1 MAAVWLLAIVCTAQ
15 ELPRPSGA
23 INDFANVLSEQTEAS
38 LKTLVEN
45 VEQSTTAEIAVA
57 TVSTLDGTTVDD
69 YAVRLFKAWGIGQKG
84 RDNGVLVLVAPSDRQ
99 IRIEVGYGLEGV
111 LPDGLAGVVIRE
123 SFLPP
128 FRDGDVD
135 KGVLQG
141 VTRVAEIIRRNETL
155 TAEQLRELAKPPV
168 DYTPYVFV
176 PFLGLFV
183 VIGMGV
189 LGAGLRDK
197 DSFFR
202 IFGSAFGGIPLLF
215 SAIVGLYAFEILA
228 VAALVAIAI
237 GYLPGRGARR
247 PARTIGSRQCEQ
259 ARQRFF
265 VLVLEQRIEQRL
277 QQLGSFEQ
285 LERRL
290 RWRSIRWRRSIRI
303 VVNRPRAPRY
313 RASQY
318 VIFTA
323 SERLRG
329 RLQP

>member
-1 MAAVWLLAIVCTAQ
+1 M
-15 ELPRPSGA
+15 
-23 INDFANVLSEQTEAS
+23 
-38 LKTLVEN
+38 
-45 VEQSTTAEIAVA
+45 
-57 TVSTLDGTTVDD
+57 
-69 YAVRLFKAWGIGQKG
+69 RLFKAWGIGQKG

-155 TAEQLRELAKPPV
+155 TAEQLQELAKPPV

-237 GYLPGRGARR
+237 GYFLGAALVGR
-247 PARTIGSRQCEQ
+247 
-259 ARQRFF
+259 
-265 VLVLEQRIEQRL
+265 
-277 QQLGSFEQ
+277 
-285 LERRL
+285 LERSGRVSPSK
-290 RWRSIRWRRSIRI
+290 RGSGSSSSSWSSGSSSDSSSSGRSSSSSDGFGGGRSGGGG
-303 VVNRPRAPRY
+303 
-313 RASQY
+313 ASG
-318 VIFTA
+318 
-323 SERLRG
+323 SW
-329 RLQP
+329 